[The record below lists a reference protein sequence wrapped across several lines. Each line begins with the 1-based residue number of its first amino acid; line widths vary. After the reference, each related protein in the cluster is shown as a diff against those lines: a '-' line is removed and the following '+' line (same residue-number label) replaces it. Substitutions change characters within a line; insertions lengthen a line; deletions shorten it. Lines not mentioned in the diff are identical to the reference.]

1 MPTMH
6 ETLLTQL
13 NWRYAT
19 KKFDPT
25 KQIPDKDWH
34 VLTESLRLAPSS
46 YGLQPWKFIIVQNPE
61 LRKKLRT
68 LSWNQSQI
76 EECSHLVVFTTLKT
90 LDANYVD
97 NFIQKTA
104 DVRNGDIAKLA
115 SYRDIIVTN
124 LVNGPKK
131 DTIQEWTQRQSYI
144 AMGNLM
150 CSAALL
156 NVDTCALEGLD
167 AAAYDAVLGLDNS
180 EYATIAAVALGYRHG
195 DDVYQHAKKVRFDH
209 DDVIKTLV

>member
-1 MPTMH
+1 MSTLQ

-19 KKFDPT
+19 KKFDPS
-25 KQIPDKDWH
+25 KQISDTDWH

-46 YGLQPWKFIIVQNPE
+46 YGLQPWRFIIVQNPE

-68 LSWNQSQI
+68 FSWNQSQI

-90 LDANYVD
+90 MTTEYVN
-97 NFIQKTA
+97 NFIAKMA
-104 DVRNGDIAKLA
+104 EVRNGDIEKLA
-115 SYRDIIVTN
+115 GYRDMMVNN
-124 LVNGPKK
+124 LVHGPKK
-131 DTIQEWTQRQSYI
+131 ETIQEWAQRQSYI
-144 AMGNLM
+144 AMGSLM

-156 NVDTCALEGLD
+156 NIDTCALEGLD
-167 AAAYDAVLGLDNS
+167 ATAYDTALNLENS
-180 EYATIAAVALGYRHG
+180 GYATIAAVALGYRH
-195 DDVYQHAKKVRFDH
+195 DADVYQHAKKVRFDH